1 MAIRV
6 TEKQD
11 TGQLRRIMIVDD
23 SRLMRKSVSKILGR
37 LYDVIEAADGKEAW
51 EILGKDETI
60 EVVCCDLS
68 MPIMDGFGFLGLVH
82 NSDDERIKNTPV
94 IIVTGAEDTEEN
106 RNEIFNQGAVDF
118 VSKPFDSVQL
128 KARIKAQL
136 RQVETVQQL
145 ENKKQEL
152 EDKAATDPIT
162 GLGTREFFI
171 KAGQQKISYANR
183 QGHGLIVVQL
193 AIDNFQDLFMQIGR
207 AGAGAILK
215 KVGEVLAK
223 HARQEDISSR
233 ISLDGFAALL
243 DTMDMEGAMGMA
255 ERVRDVVSSINV
267 SFKEKNYKLTVS
279 IGISQVEVVET
290 TEISELLQISR
301 GLMVQAQKAG
311 GNQVISSEQAAV
323 SKVPPEKAAGT
334 ISIEEAL
341 ELIRKGET
349 EAVAYQIEGLMKR
362 ILPLLV
368 LYEKVEKHGLK
379 EALMALR
386 ASIK

>member
-6 TEKQD
+6 TEKLP
-11 TGQLRRIMIVDD
+11 TGQSRRILIVDD
-23 SRLMRKSVSKILGR
+23 SRLMRKSVSKILGK
-37 LYDVIEAADGKEAW
+37 LYDVVEAADGKEAW
-51 EILGKDETI
+51 KILGEDGTI

-82 NSDDERIKNTPV
+82 NSDNERIKNTPV

-118 VSKPFDSVQL
+118 VSKPFDSIQL
-128 KARIKAQL
+128 KARIKAHL
-136 RQVETVQQL
+136 RQIETAQELQ
-145 ENKKQEL
+145 NKKQEL
-152 EDKAATDPIT
+152 EDKAATDPVT

-183 QGHGLIVVQL
+183 EGHGLVVVQL
-193 AIDNFQDLFMQIGR
+193 AIDNFQDLFMQVGR
-207 AGAGAILK
+207 AGAGVILK
-215 KVGEVLAK
+215 KVGEIIAAQ
-223 HARQEDISSR
+223 ARQEDIISR

-243 DTMDMEGAMGMA
+243 DTMDMQGATSMA
-255 ERVRDVVSSINV
+255 ERIREMTASVKVRLRQ
-267 SFKEKNYKLTVS
+267 KQYKLTVS
-279 IGISQVEVVET
+279 IGVHRVEVLEDT
-290 TEISELLQISR
+290 RIEDLLKASR
-301 GLMVQAQKAG
+301 VKMLEAQKAG
-311 GNQVISSEQAAV
+311 GNQVVSDEQVVVGRIA
-323 SKVPPEKAAGT
+323 KDKDKP

-341 ELIRKGET
+341 EMIRKGET
-349 EAVAYQIEGLMKR
+349 EAVAYQIEGLMRR